1 MGIYW
6 LSQRSFP
13 GIIVLWTGIR
23 MTLWLSSTT
32 QLPLLILC
40 NIICHHRHHRH
51 WLSNNTEREW
61 LLCHVVLF
69 VTHFNSTPYEFIPSE
84 LLSLSLLFCLSI
96 RGTHAGVLRLMNF
109 PSQSHLPFKS
119 THDKVRVVA
128 IRIPTLL
135 SNSSANHSKS
145 SHQHNH
151 PQINGYLIHVCKNH
165 FRFDEVAI
173 FHDGTFKEMR
183 KRATNDTSLYS
194 LTHPPS
200 TGEPHNLLLYLL
212 DGFQWAKSTH
222 DRMRESFPL

>member
-1 MGIYW
+1 MEHGN
-6 LSQRSFP
+6 LL
-13 GIIVLWTGIR
+13 IVQKELPRNNCVMDRNQDDSLIKFNNTTTTTDIVQHHLPPPSSSSLIKQQHRKGVVVMPCRPLRDAFQFNPIR
-23 MTLWLSSTT
+23 NHPFRIALI
-32 QLPLLILC
+32 LPL
-40 NIICHHRHHRH
+40 
-51 WLSNNTEREW
+51 
-61 LLCHVVLF
+61 F
-69 VTHFNSTPYEFIPSE
+69 
-84 LLSLSLLFCLSI
+84 SLSI
-96 RGTHAGVLRLMNF
+96 HGTHAGVLRLINY
-109 PSQSHLPFKS
+109 PSKSHLPFKS
-119 THDKVRVVA
+119 THDKVRVVP

-194 LTHPPS
+194 LTHQPN

-212 DGFQWAKSTH
+212 DGF
-222 DRMRESFPL
+222 